1 MITKFEKKVIAGLT
15 SFAMCLSMVFAVPIS
30 VNAETEQTQEK
41 VVSGEQQNEAAEDV
55 QTADGMME
63 KEAQDMIAADE
74 SAEKEKTDTVENGDA
89 AKENEEQQTEPYEE
103 TSAPQM
109 LNANEKEAVA
119 GEINIKGDGTPQ
131 YGSAD
136 FTAEQKTVR
145 YRLKVDADGQY
156 YIGLIE
162 EWGMKAEV
170 SLLEDISG
178 ADDKPVTATDSRYD
192 LRGGGYY
199 FLDIKQSSDH
209 RNMLRQN
216 RIRRFNLC
224 MRLVPVVFLERDLV
238 IRYKRSRDLFRK
250 LIQI

>member
-1 MITKFEKKVIAGLT
+1 
-15 SFAMCLSMVFAVPIS
+15 
-30 VNAETEQTQEK
+30 
-41 VVSGEQQNEAAEDV
+41 
-55 QTADGMME
+55 
-63 KEAQDMIAADE
+63 
-74 SAEKEKTDTVENGDA
+74 
-89 AKENEEQQTEPYEE
+89 
-103 TSAPQM
+103 M

-199 FLDIKQSSDH
+199 FLDIKQSSDQPTGSIKWYAGKVRDIKPGDH
-209 RNMLRQN
+209 MAALTENVETIHYNLTVDETGWYRFDCGELFISVKDKESGKEIASKSFCKLEQGHTYYITVSNRNVNGALSN
-216 RIRRFNLC
+216 KWSVKKEKRF
-224 MRLVPVVFLERDLV
+224 R
-238 IRYKRSRDLFRK
+238 
-250 LIQI
+250 